1 MTETRAFV
9 LIAVGVVML
18 EAGLILGMAALGA
31 NNQQLVFGLI
41 IPMFVGAYLISR
53 TVMHYGGGAD
63 DRKH

>member
-1 MTETRAFV
+1 MTETRAFL

-41 IPMFVGAYLISR
+41 IPMFVGAYLIAR
-53 TVMHYGGGAD
+53 TVMHYGGEAN
-63 DRKH
+63 DRER